1 MDVLF
6 FFKERTQFIR
16 YFYDTAGMP
25 FYETKH
31 KIENEEAPFD
41 NPPYSEDGEPPYL
54 EQWIEADEALEILG
68 RTCLSMLSPSLELYF
83 RTWEKELGVTW
94 KSGEL
99 KSEIKKKG
107 FLQVYRNCF
116 EKMLGISWDRC
127 PADLEII
134 EQITLARNR
143 DQHPD
148 EITSMRVM
156 HKDYDLKKYPRPFFM
171 SEFDRDLLDNSEIG
185 RGIWMNPTIH
195 VSRDTLYRAIAETE
209 MLSDWLEEY
218 LLKAWYKS
226 RRVID

>member
-1 MDVLF
+1 MDVLH
-6 FFKERTQFIR
+6 FFKERTRFIR

-25 FYETKH
+25 FFATKR

-41 NPPYSEDGEPPYL
+41 NPPYSEDGEPQYL

-83 RTWEKELGVTW
+83 RTWEKELGVVW
-94 KSGEL
+94 KSGER
-99 KSEIKKKG
+99 KREINKKG

-116 EKMLGISWDRC
+116 EKMLGISWDHC

-148 EITSMRVM
+148 EITSMRVK
-156 HKDYDLKKYPRPFFM
+156 HTGYDLKKYPRPFFM
-171 SEFDRDLLDNSEIG
+171 SETDWHFQENWEIDLG
-185 RGIWMNPTIH
+185 FWMNPTVH
-195 VSRDTLYRAIAETE
+195 VSRDKLYRAIAETE
-209 MLSDWLEEY
+209 MLTDWLEEY
-218 LLKAWYKS
+218 MFAARYN
-226 RRVID
+226 

>member
-25 FYETKH
+25 FYETKR

-41 NPPYSEDGEPPYL
+41 NPPYSEDGEPPHL

-83 RTWEKELGVTW
+83 RTWEKELGVVW
-94 KSGEL
+94 KSGER
-99 KSEIKKKG
+99 KREIKKKG
-107 FLQVYRNCF
+107 FLQVYRNYF
-116 EKMLGISWDRC
+116 EKMLVISWDQC

-143 DQHPD
+143 DQHPN
-148 EITSMRVM
+148 EITSMRVK
-156 HKDYDLKKYPRPFFM
+156 HTEYDLIKHPHPFFM

-185 RGIWMNPTIH
+185 SGVSMNPTLH
-195 VSRDTLYRAIAETE
+195 VSRDTLYRAISEAE